1 MKKLIIKIKQPALKA
16 LFIGAVFILFSF
28 SFKIGLAHATQFYVD
43 STYQPQGQNKIE
55 ATLKYAAT
63 HAYFYV
69 EDQWFNALASNEQE
83 EANRAILNLGSQF
96 DQIIY
101 LRETAIF
108 GSEWNP
114 GIDNDSKI
122 NVLLTEMVQAPGGY
136 FRPED
141 EYATQNAAYSNQREM
156 VYLNTLYL
164 TDTKEP
170 AYLAHEFQHLITFNQ
185 KNRLRNI
192 DDEVWINEARSQ
204 YAITLCG
211 YNDVYRDSDLEK
223 RVNHFLSQPSDSLT
237 NWQNNA
243 YDYASVTMFVHY
255 LVSHY
260 GQSILTQIIQSD
272 KTGIASV
279 NAALNSMGYTETF
292 ADVFTNWLVANLVNN
307 CELGVGQV
315 YCYLSS
321 NLNYNNLH
329 IAFGDVAGPAVNSAS
344 FTRLAQNWAGDWH
357 RFSAQPRDYQAFL
370 NLQFSVSLEKGFQV
384 VYVVT
389 DKDGRQRINFMG
401 LDLGRG
407 SLNFNDFGT
416 KITQIDLIVSQQ
428 PESDLSN
435 FLSLKPFTISVAVQN
450 NSYGSLA
457 EDSLVLAQN
466 GKVYLLRD
474 GQKQWINSATIFESR
489 YQWSDVKSITDG
501 DLAVYQEGALINTLA
516 DGILVRPVNQDK
528 VYVISGGQRRW
539 ISSAQVFMA
548 LGYQWNKI
556 IAVSDNDLSHHS
568 YGLAITDSSI
578 HPEGSL
584 IKGSG
589 PVVYLVQNSTKRAIK
604 SVEVFNDSNFKWD
617 RIITVS
623 DQEIGQYGN
632 GAIVI

>member
-1 MKKLIIKIKQPALKA
+1 MKNLTFKIKQPALKA
-16 LFIGAVFILFSF
+16 FIIGAVFVFASF
-28 SFKIGLAHATQFYVD
+28 SFKVSLAQATQFYVD
-43 STYQPQGQNKIE
+43 SSYQPQGQDKIE
-55 ATLKYAAT
+55 ATLKYAA
-63 HAYFYV
+63 AYVYFYV
-69 EDQWFNALASNEQE
+69 EDRWFNSLAINKQE
-83 EANRAILNLGSQF
+83 EVNQAVFNLGSQF

-101 LRETAIF
+101 PRETAVF

-122 NVLLTEMVQAPGGY
+122 TVLLTEMVQTPGGY

-141 EYATQNAAYSNQREM
+141 EFTTQNAMYSNQREM
-156 VYLNTLYL
+156 IYLNTLYL
-164 TDTKEP
+164 TDTKAP

-211 YNDVYRDSDLEK
+211 YNDVYQGSDLEK
-223 RVNHFLSQPSDSLT
+223 RVKHFLSQPSDSLT

-243 YDYASVTMFVHY
+243 YDYASATLFVHY

-260 GQSILTQIIQSD
+260 GQSILTQIIQSN

-279 NAALNSMGYTETF
+279 NAAFGSMGYVETF
-292 ADVFTNWLVANLVNN
+292 ADVFTNWLVTNLVNN
-307 CELGVGQV
+307 CELGAGQV
-315 YCYLSS
+315 YCYLNS

-329 IAFGDVAGPAVNSAS
+329 IVFGDATGPAVSSAT
-344 FTRLAQNWAGDWH
+344 FNRLAQNWAGDWH
-357 RFSAQPRDYQAFL
+357 RFSAQPRDYQASL
-370 NLQFSVSLEKGFQV
+370 NLHFNVSLEDDFRV

-401 LDLGRG
+401 LALGKG

-435 FLSLKPFTISVAVQN
+435 FLSLKPFAISVVVHDN
-450 NSYGSLA
+450 FYGSLT
-457 EDSLVLAQN
+457 EGSLALAKD
-466 GKVYLLRD
+466 GKVYLVGD

-489 YQWSDVKSITDG
+489 YQWSDVKSIADS
-501 DLAVYQEGALINTLA
+501 DLTVYQEGAPINTLA
-516 DGILVRPVNQDK
+516 DGVLVKPVNQDR
-528 VYVISGGQRRW
+528 VYIISGGQRRW
-539 ISSAQVFMA
+539 ISSAQVFIT
-548 LGYQWNKI
+548 LGYQWDKI
-556 IAVSDNDLSHHS
+556 VSVSDNDLSHHS
-568 YGLAITDSSI
+568 YGLAITDASI

-584 IKGSG
+584 IKGSS
-589 PVVYLVQNSTKRAIK
+589 PTVYLVQNNTKRAIK
-604 SVEVFNDSNFKWD
+604 SIEAFNANNFIWD

-623 DQEIGQYGN
+623 NEELGRYGN
-632 GAIVI
+632 GTMVI